1 MPKINI
7 NRLKTIIREELQML
21 HENPDL
27 QSAAALGRA
36 AASLHKAVSSFK
48 ESASEKAKAEMPY
61 LEELEQT
68 LERIVSSPVNYVDS
82 TEAAPAVKKVT
93 MKVTSPEKVM

>member
-7 NRLKTIIREELQML
+7 NRLKTIIREELEML

-36 AASLHKAVSSFK
+36 AASLHKAVTSFK
-48 ESASEKAKAEMPY
+48 EAASEKAKAEMSY
-61 LEELEQT
+61 LDELEQT
-68 LERIVSSPVNYVDS
+68 LTRIVSSPVNYVDS
-82 TEAAPAVKKVT
+82 TSAPAAVKKVT
-93 MKVTSPEKVM
+93 MKVAQEKVI